1 MVDIEEDP
9 SDWIHLRL
17 ADISLV
23 SVNLGQMH
31 PMMTCRQYLYCNLA
45 HLTND

>member
-1 MVDIEEDP
+1 MVEIEENP
-9 SDWIHLRL
+9 SDRIHLRL

-23 SVNLGQMH
+23 SVNPGQMH

-45 HLTND
+45 RLTND